1 MKVSVKRA
9 RISGF
14 TLIELL
20 IAMSLTVLIGA
31 VAYRFLDAAIRVQ
44 QQGEVA
50 QQSLTALEQ
59 TWQLLAADLLDS
71 IDRPVVRPAT
81 GTDFLSGIVSP
92 DTGGSGEAR
101 RPSMMSA
108 QVSNTS
114 LSQLL
119 SRDGALLWFSRQGW
133 QNPLGQQRS
142 ELQRILY
149 RLDNNGDFYR
159 DYWPERNQALS
170 DAPEASVLLLENVQ
184 RAEFTYL
191 PAGQLPQ
198 DGAWLAQW
206 PVAPVPTAADDDDD
220 ISSLPLR
227 GLPAAVRVVLEF
239 ANTGNNAVVAGG
251 GLIVERTFL
260 LAGF

>member
-1 MKVSVKRA
+1 MTVTVKRA
-9 RISGF
+9 GMSGF

-31 VAYRFLDAAIRVQ
+31 VAYRFLDAAIRIQ

-81 GTDFLSGIVSP
+81 GTDVLSGILSSG
-92 DTGGSGEAR
+92 TAAGGEAR
-101 RPSMMSA
+101 RPSLMSA
-108 QVSNTS
+108 QVSNTQ

-133 QNPLGQQRS
+133 QNPLGENRS

-149 RLDNNGDFYR
+149 RLDNNGNLFR

-170 DAPEASVLLLENVQ
+170 DAPEASVLLLENVR
-184 RAEFTYL
+184 RAQFTYL

-198 DGAWLAQW
+198 EGAWQAQW
-206 PVAPVPTAADDDDD
+206 PVASVQTATEADA
-220 ISSLPLR
+220 ISSLPPR
-227 GLPAAVRVVLEF
+227 GLPAAVRVVLEI
-239 ANTGNNAVVAGG
+239 ANAHHNAAASGG
-251 GLIVERTFL
+251 DLVVERTFL